1 MSKAQ
6 DTSVASAPEESQSA
20 YDNLGKTAK
29 SQRTV
34 RTKAE
39 KVPPT
44 EKQENSLTLA
54 VQLAQEK
61 TRNAKAAIVRDTST
75 AIAGEILQDI
85 QNATAMELV
94 VGLSQ
99 TLTGE
104 RGAGTVLRGFLS
116 TTTLSTFQPLDEVA
130 KLETTQPI
138 ALQMFQEMKLIEAA

>member
-1 MSKAQ
+1 MQTQPATKEVQTPADNQ
-6 DTSVASAPEESQSA
+6 A
-20 YDNLGKTAK
+20 YENVGKR

-34 RTKAE
+34 KNKAE
-39 KVPPT
+39 TVKPT

-54 VQLAQEK
+54 VQLAQEN
-61 TRNAKAAIVRDTST
+61 TRNAKAAIVRDAST

-94 VGLSQ
+94 IGLSK
-99 TLTGE
+99 TLTGD